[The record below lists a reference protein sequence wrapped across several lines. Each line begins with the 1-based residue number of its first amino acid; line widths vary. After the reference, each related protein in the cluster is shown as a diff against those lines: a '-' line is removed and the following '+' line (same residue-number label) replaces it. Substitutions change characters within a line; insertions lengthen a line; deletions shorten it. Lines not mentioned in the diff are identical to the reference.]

1 MRISTQMMY
10 QQNMRG
16 ITNSQAEWMKYGE
29 QMSTGKRVINP
40 SDDPIAASQAVVLS
54 QAQAENSQFALART
68 FATQKVSLEE
78 NVLNQVTTAIQSA
91 QEKIVSA
98 GNGTLSDDDRASLA
112 TDLQGIRDQLMNL
125 ANSTDGNGR
134 YIFAGFKTETA
145 PFAQADGTYNGG
157 SENITQQVD
166 TSRSMVI
173 GHTGDK
179 IFNKITSNAVP
190 EPNNGTSETNLF
202 RMLDSAIATL
212 NSPVGDDATLKEQAK
227 AVIDKTNRGL
237 KNSLNNVLSV
247 RAELG
252 TQLSELSSL
261 DSLGTDRALGQ
272 TQQMSNLVDVDW
284 NAAISSYVMQQAAL
298 QASYKAF
305 TDMQGM
311 SLFQLNRKYRFE
323 TYHETGYVLSARS
336 FSPRSGH
343 FFAGYTLTRRWA
355 DERFPATLMTNAMAP
370 LRVDSVTTPCQFA
383 SS

>member
-54 QAQAENSQFALART
+54 QAQSENSQFALART

-134 YIFAGFKTETA
+134 YIFAGYKTETA
-145 PFAQADGTYNGG
+145 PFAQADGAYNGG
-157 SENITQQVD
+157 TENITQQVD
-166 TSRSMVI
+166 ASRSMTI
-173 GHTGDK
+173 GHTGNK
-179 IFNKITSNAVP
+179 IFDKITSNAVP

-202 RMLDSAIATL
+202 KMLDSAIASL

-252 TQLSELSSL
+252 TQLKELESL

-311 SLFQLNRKYRFE
+311 SLFQLNR
-323 TYHETGYVLSARS
+323 
-336 FSPRSGH
+336 
-343 FFAGYTLTRRWA
+343 
-355 DERFPATLMTNAMAP
+355 
-370 LRVDSVTTPCQFA
+370 
-383 SS
+383 

>member
-54 QAQAENSQFALART
+54 QAQARNNQYALART

-78 NVLNQVTTAIQSA
+78 NVLSQVTTALQNA
-91 QEKIVSA
+91 QEKIVYA

-134 YIFAGFKTETA
+134 YIFAGYKTEAA
-145 PFAQADGTYNGG
+145 PFDQASGEYNGG
-157 SENITQQVD
+157 KESITQQVD
-166 TSRSMVI
+166 ASRSMVI

-179 IFNKITSNAVP
+179 IFDHFTSNAIP
-190 EPNNGTSETNLF
+190 EPAGSTQETNLF
-202 RMLDSAIATL
+202 KMLDSAIGALKT
-212 NSPVGDDATLKEQAK
+212 PVAENETEKEK
-227 AVIDKTNRGL
+227 AAGIIDKTNRGL
-237 KNSLNNVLSV
+237 KNSLNNVLTV

-252 TQLSELSSL
+252 TQLSELDAL
-261 DSLGTDRALGQ
+261 DSLGSDRALGQ
-272 TQQMSNLVDVDW
+272 TQQMSDLINVDW

-311 SLFQLNRKYRFE
+311 SLFQLNR
-323 TYHETGYVLSARS
+323 
-336 FSPRSGH
+336 
-343 FFAGYTLTRRWA
+343 
-355 DERFPATLMTNAMAP
+355 
-370 LRVDSVTTPCQFA
+370 
-383 SS
+383 